1 MGAVSTPGKPFR
13 GQQRERH
20 SKASRAAEGPRPA
33 PSRSGGK
40 LDEVFVRNWNRLARN
55 LREFLN
61 VLGELQKLGLKVT
74 CINQPTEN
82 TPTGKLLCH
91 VMGAFAEFD
100 HAQILQ
106 NTRNGFTKKAERGGY
121 NGGSI
126 RFGIRVEGQGKNAGK
141 VLDTRALSGLKLS
154 GPDVVVKMMHMAA
167 DQKKSGPEIAR
178 ALEALGVSSPKGRA
192 GLITPSATASETRS
206 TRGSIDTACDP
217 G

>member
-1 MGAVSTPGKPFR
+1 MSGTAKLADRPR
-13 GQQRERH
+13 GRDPLQAGR
-20 SKASRAAEGPRPA
+20 
-33 PSRSGGK
+33 GGK

-61 VLGELQKLGLKVT
+61 VLDELQKLGLKVT

-154 GPDVVVKMMHMAA
+154 GPDVVVKMMHMVGR
-167 DQKKSGPEIAR
+167 SEEIRAR
-178 ALEALGVSSPKGRA
+178 NSSRA
-192 GLITPSATASETRS
+192 
-206 TRGSIDTACDP
+206 
-217 G
+217 